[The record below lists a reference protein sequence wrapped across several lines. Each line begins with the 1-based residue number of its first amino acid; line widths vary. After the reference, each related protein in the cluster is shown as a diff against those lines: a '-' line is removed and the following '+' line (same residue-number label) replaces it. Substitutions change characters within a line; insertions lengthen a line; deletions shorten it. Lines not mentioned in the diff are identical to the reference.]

1 MRNVAPL
8 ALGVLVA
15 MAAFGLFAPAA
26 RAAADVQVTALDC
39 TGHPRKVRIE
49 NLGDAAVSLSGWQL
63 QSDPAEGGPFDLGQA
78 GSLAAG
84 QKIYVFNGHPVQ
96 DPPQNPALGFYRW
109 GVDATFF
116 LRANDSNDY
125 VRIVDNQGNTVDERH
140 CEGVPGGTPDPAYE
154 AQFATP
160 TPTPIVTP
168 TPTAAPTSN
177 RPAATTA
184 PRGQGSGSSSSSNTG
199 TGEGNTSAT
208 VTASDLPAQGGP
220 PPIRHD
226 LPLAIV
232 MAGLTALVAGAL
244 LLRVGLRAGSR
255 SR

>member
-1 MRNVAPL
+1 MRHFAPL
-8 ALGVLVA
+8 VLIALLVVV
-15 MAAFGLFAPAA
+15 AAGSIAPAA
-26 RAAADVQVTALDC
+26 HAAADVQITALDC
-39 TGHPRKVRIE
+39 VGHPRKIRIE
-49 NLGDAAVSLSGWQL
+49 NLGDQAVSLSGWQL

-96 DPPQNPALGFYRW
+96 NPPQNPALGFYRW

-154 AQFATP
+154 AQFATA
-160 TPTPIVTP
+160 TPTPVVTP

-177 RPAATTA
+177 RPTATTA
-184 PRGQGSGSSSSSNTG
+184 PRGQGSGFSSSNTG
-199 TGEGNTSAT
+199 SGAGNSGAP
-208 VTASDLPAQGGP
+208 VPASDLPAQGGP

-226 LPLAIV
+226 LPLATLL
-232 MAGLTALVAGAL
+232 AGLAVLAAGAM
-244 LLRVGLRAGSR
+244 LLRSGFRTSSR
-255 SR
+255 DR